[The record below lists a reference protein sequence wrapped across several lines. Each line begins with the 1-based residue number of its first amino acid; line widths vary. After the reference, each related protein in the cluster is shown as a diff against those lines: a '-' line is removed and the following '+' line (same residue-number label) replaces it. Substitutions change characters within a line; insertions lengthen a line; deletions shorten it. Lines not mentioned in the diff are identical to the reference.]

1 MNKLFKLF
9 IKALKAFLL
18 CIMWLVS
25 LLIILF
31 LLISAIFLLFNAI
44 TVGDLPFDPNT
55 VKSVVFY
62 ESFPT
67 SVDMDYEQNPDLEK
81 ELSDKKPIYRLD
93 GQDAQ
98 MFFKETKAD
107 HKLINIIAIEVRFII
122 DIETENRHYYGI
134 IRSRRCTYRI
144 NGWNGRFIGKSQQI
158 VKEQREI
165 SIRKSK
171 EISGEFE

>member
-1 MNKLFKLF
+1 MKIFKLF
-9 IKALKAFLL
+9 FLF
-18 CIMWLVS
+18 IVQ
-25 LLIILF
+25 LIFILIVIF
-31 LLISAIFLLFNAI
+31 LLISSIFLLFNAI
-44 TVGDLPFDPNT
+44 TVGNLPFDPNT

-67 SVDMDYEQNPDLEK
+67 SVDMDYEQNPDIGK
-81 ELSDKKPIYRLD
+81 ELSEKEPIYRLD

-107 HKLINIIAIEVRFII
+107 YKLINITVREIRFII
-122 DIETENRHYYGI
+122 DIETENRHYYGT
-134 IRSRRCTYRI
+134 IRSGRCTYRS